1 LQYPTFNPTRWVAA
15 AVLLALGLS
24 LLPFGPAYSQ
34 AVRLTIEAEP
44 ALGGYFK
51 YGEWLPVWVTLENNG
66 PDVQAEVQVRLSDG
80 GGATTFAA
88 PADLP
93 TGSRKRVPV
102 YILPNSF
109 SHELEVQLVEG
120 NNLLASRKINVQPQP
135 NINYLIGVVTPER
148 GALSLLQTI
157 SIGSTQR
164 PIILID
170 LELEDLPERVEGL
183 RSLNTL
189 VINAV
194 DTSNLSTG
202 QQVALQSWVQQG
214 GRLVVGGG
222 AEASRAVA
230 GLPESLLPFAPSGLE
245 EVAEIDALGDFAGGE
260 SVRVPGPFTVAT
272 GEARA
277 GRSLLDQDR
286 LPLIQEQAVDR
297 GYVDFIALDLAQ
309 APFDAWSGTGA
320 FWEALLSPGADYPEW
335 LPYDMSLRQNRSSSM
350 PYALSNLPALEL
362 PSIRSLALLL
372 ALYVLVVGPV
382 NYLVLRWRKRLHL
395 AWVTTPLFTLVFSAG
410 AFGLGYAL
418 HGTDLILNK
427 IAIVE
432 VQPSGNASVSSYL
445 GLFSPTQ
452 QSYEIEVSG
461 GGLLSP
467 LRIEGDPF
475 ASGGIGQ
482 SADMLF
488 LQGEPSQVRGL
499 TVNQWSMQ
507 SFMAELTWKGFG
519 QLAGDLQLEGGD
531 GTAAIKGTVRNETAY
546 TLEDAVLVIGS
557 QFTRLGDLA
566 PGQEKLVDMS
576 LPTLLGQPFE
586 PSISWKLFQEELERP
601 SPSGP
606 PRDIQLKQTV
616 LDNIFPWG
624 SWYGPIMG
632 ANTSITSP
640 TSTSRLLLLAW
651 LDQAPPEP
659 RIADRSPVEQTTALV
674 MAALPY
680 HLPQG
685 GVLSLPPGF
694 LQGTVLEL
702 NDGGFCGPMGVPAVY
717 LGRQESIFEFQVPS
731 GSEPGSPIEGEQL
744 QIEQL
749 VIHIGSDTGTN
760 QVPDTG
766 IFNWESETWS
776 DLQGPVSGKN
786 VIAEVDGLI
795 SADGKVR
802 VRLVP
807 NNFFGGGCF
816 FLALGLEGTRR

>member
-1 LQYPTFNPTRWVAA
+1 MTL
-15 AVLLALGLS
+15 LLALGMS
-24 LLPFGPAYSQ
+24 LIPSQRAQGQ
-34 AVRLTIEAEP
+34 AVRLTMEAQP

-51 YGEWLPVWVTLENNG
+51 YGEWLPVWVTLENSG
-66 PDVQAEVQVRLSDG
+66 PDVQAEVRVRLSDG

-93 TGSRKRVPV
+93 TGSRKRVPI

-120 NNLLASRKINVQPQP
+120 SSLLATRKITVQPQP
-135 NINYLIGVVTPER
+135 NINYLIGLVAPER
-148 GALSLLQTI
+148 GALSFIQTI
-157 SIGSTQR
+157 SLATTQR
-164 PIILID
+164 PIVLID
-170 LELEDLPERVEGL
+170 LALADLPERAEGL
-183 RSLNTL
+183 RSLNAL

-194 DTSNLSTG
+194 DTSGLSTA
-202 QQVALQSWVQQG
+202 QQDALQSWVQQG
-214 GRLVVGGG
+214 GRLVIGGG
-222 AEASRAVA
+222 ADAMRTVV
-230 GLPESLLPFAPSGLE
+230 GIPESLLPFTPRGLE
-245 EVAEIDALGDFAGGE
+245 EVEQIDALSAFAGGE
-260 SVRVPGPFTVAT
+260 QVRIPGPFTVAT
-272 GEARA
+272 GETRE
-277 GRSLLDQDR
+277 GHSLLSQGQ
-286 LPLIQEQAVDR
+286 LTLIQERAVDR
-297 GYVDFIALDLAQ
+297 GFVDFIALDLAR
-309 APFDAWSGTGA
+309 APFDAWSGTSA

-335 LPYDMSLRQNRSSSM
+335 LPYDVSLRQNRASSM

-372 ALYVLVVGPV
+372 AVYILIVGPV

-395 AWVTTPLFTLVFSAG
+395 AWVTTPLFTLIFSAG

-432 VQPSGNASVSSYL
+432 VQPSGDANVSSYM
-445 GLFSPTQ
+445 GLFSPAQ

-467 LRIEGDPF
+467 LRMEGDPWGT
-475 ASGGIGQ
+475 GGISQ
-482 SADMLF
+482 SADMLI

-507 SFMAELTWKGFG
+507 SFMAELIWDDFG
-519 QLAGDLQLEGGD
+519 QLTGDLQLAGGQ
-531 GTAAIKGTVRNETAY
+531 GSTALAGTVHNETAY
-546 TLEDAVLVIGS
+546 TLKDAVLVLGS

-566 PGQEKLVDMS
+566 PGQEVEVNMS

-586 PSISWKLFQEELERP
+586 PSISWKLFQEQLERP

-624 SWYGPIMG
+624 SWYGPVMG
-632 ANTSITSP
+632 ANTSINSTA
-640 TSTSRLLLLAW
+640 STSRLLLLAW

-659 RIADRSPVEQTTALV
+659 RIADRSPVQQTTALV
-674 MAALPY
+674 MAAIPY
-680 HLPQG
+680 HLPEGDQ
-685 GVLSLPPGF
+685 LSLPPGF
-694 LQGTVLEL
+694 IPGTVIDL

-717 LGRQESIFEFQVPS
+717 LGREESVFEFQIPS
-731 GSEPGSPIEGEQL
+731 GGDPGSPIEGQEIQV
-744 QIEQL
+744 EQL
-749 VIHIGSDTGTN
+749 VLNIGSDVGTN
-760 QVPDTG
+760 NVPGTG
-766 IFNWESETWS
+766 IYNWESEAWS
-776 DLQGPVSGKN
+776 ELQDPVSGQN

-795 SADGKVR
+795 STDGKVR

-807 NNFFGGGCF
+807 NNMFGGGCY
-816 FLALGLEGTRR
+816 FLAIGLEGTRR